1 MNLKILK
8 TIGTLAAGC
17 VIMRVIEKLVDQQR
31 YSEGYEDGMRD
42 CVNHILDNNP
52 TFYIGKKATLG
63 QLLCDCDYRNWFGTT
78 DPNDIEFKDKEIF
91 DITFWTKPIGSTFK
105 L

>member
-17 VIMRVIEKLVDQQR
+17 VIMRVIEKLVDQRR
-31 YSEGYEDGMRD
+31 YIEGYEDGVRD
-42 CVNHILDNNP
+42 SVNHILDNNP
-52 TFYIGKKATLG
+52 TFLVDKKVTIGQA
-63 QLLCDCDYRNWFGTT
+63 LCDHRNLFGTI
-78 DPNDIEFKDKEIF
+78 DPNDIEFKDKKIF
-91 DITFWTKPIGSTFK
+91 EITFWTKPIGSIFK